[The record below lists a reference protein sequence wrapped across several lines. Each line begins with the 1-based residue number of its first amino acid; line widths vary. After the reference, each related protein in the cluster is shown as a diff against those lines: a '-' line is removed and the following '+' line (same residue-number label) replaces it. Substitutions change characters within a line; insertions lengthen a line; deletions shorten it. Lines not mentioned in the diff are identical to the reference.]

1 MTTLDLS
8 HHDSPI
14 GPLTAAALD
23 GLLVLIEFSD
33 VAGRIEREL
42 AARFPAYATR
52 DADPLGMSRRLH
64 AYFAHKDFAA
74 FDDLDIAHLGPAFH
88 CEVWRE
94 LRKIPPGATRSY
106 GDLARA
112 LGKPIGAARAV
123 GYANSQNPN
132 AIVVPCH
139 RVIGSNGTLTG
150 YAGGLERKH
159 WLLVH
164 EGAILI

>member
-1 MTTLDLS
+1 MITLDIS
-8 HHDSPI
+8 HHTSPL
-14 GPLTAAALD
+14 GPLIAAAHQHQ
-23 GLLVLIEFSD
+23 LVLLEFSD
-33 VAGRIEREL
+33 VAGRIDREL
-42 AARFPAYATR
+42 AARFPQFEKR
-52 DADPLGMSRRLH
+52 DADPLGMAQRLD
-64 AYFAHKDFAA
+64 AYFHHKHFQA
-74 FDDLDIAHLGPAFH
+74 FDDLPVAYLGPAFH

-106 GDLARA
+106 GDLAKA
-112 LGKPIGAARAV
+112 LGKPTGAARAV

-139 RVIGSNGTLTG
+139 RVIGASGALTG